1 MSYSTGWIKKAQ
13 SRRTLFL
20 PSGLWIL
27 YKDVMPNQEQPSYSQ
42 EGISR
47 FTEAVRMERWKE
59 PEFLMIRL
67 KSRLH
72 PLSVCHL
79 WAWCLSTSQF
89 PQLSNR
95 SDNSLFN
102 RHAVRIICN
111 NTRRAPYT
119 CSAAVYTFWETRL
132 YNDMLFSYI
141 LSHLDV
147 NDYIRC
153 HILL

>member
-1 MSYSTGWIKKAQ
+1 MTLHACKKSQLQYFIKARYVTYYFLPFKGILKWGNTPRMSYSTGWIKKAQ

-59 PEFLMIRL
+59 PGFLMIRL
-67 KSRLH
+67 KSWLY

-79 WAWCLSTSQF
+79 
-89 PQLSNR
+89 
-95 SDNSLFN
+95 
-102 RHAVRIICN
+102 
-111 NTRRAPYT
+111 
-119 CSAAVYTFWETRL
+119 
-132 YNDMLFSYI
+132 
-141 LSHLDV
+141 
-147 NDYIRC
+147 
-153 HILL
+153 